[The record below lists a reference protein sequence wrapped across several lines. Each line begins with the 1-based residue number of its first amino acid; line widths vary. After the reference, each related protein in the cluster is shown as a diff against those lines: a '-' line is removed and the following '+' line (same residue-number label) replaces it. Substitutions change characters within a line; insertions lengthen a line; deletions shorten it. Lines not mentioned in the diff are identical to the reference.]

1 MFLLFENPTGYS
13 LIKRNFL
20 KEKKEKNFSLEFH
33 SIYQFQTRWEAM
45 KSTQKLIKGKVP
57 KNLIKFIKNNL
68 ISNCVLVVNDNRL
81 KNSLKKKLGE
91 NIFKIKK
98 KNAIFRIL
106 RKNFSKLFNYGNPN
120 KDKSKILSLTH
131 SVFGEK
137 IKIIGSKI
145 DGMIIHAIRLFDEIE
160 KSINSY
166 SMRLREWYGW
176 HFPELSSFISDNILF
191 AKTVSLIETKNR
203 VPFIDLSEFFSP
215 NLSTQIKEASQ
226 TSFGLDIFPDD
237 LACILSLSGQIIA
250 FFEFR
255 VLLEKYIK
263 NRMYSLAPNLS
274 AIVGEKIGARLIAHC
289 GSLINLSKYPAS
301 TVQILG
307 AEKALFKALKNK
319 NFTPKYGLIYHASL
333 IIQSSNSLKGK
344 ISRITSAKASL
355 SARIDALGENKY
367 GGSIG
372 LKNKKKIEQRAR
384 QLESFLNKKK
394 ENQNFFNKVYSN

>member
-1 MFLLFENPTGYS
+1 MFLLFENSTGYS
-13 LIKRNFL
+13 LVRRNFL
-20 KEKKEKNFSLEFH
+20 KKKKEKNYSLEFH
-33 SIYQFQTRWEAM
+33 SIYQFQTRWEAIE
-45 KSTQKLIKGKVP
+45 STKKLIKGKVP
-57 KNLIKFIKNNL
+57 KNLIKFLKNNL
-68 ISNCVLVVNDNRL
+68 ISNCLLVVNDSRL

-106 RKNFSKLFNYGNPN
+106 RKNFSQLFNFENPI
-120 KDKSKILSLTH
+120 KEKSKVLSLTH

-137 IKIIGSKI
+137 IKISGAKI
-145 DGMIIHAIRLFDEIE
+145 DGMVIHAIRLFDEIE
-160 KSINSY
+160 RSINSY

-176 HFPELSSFISDNILF
+176 HFPELSGLISDNILF

-203 VPFIDLSEFFSP
+203 VPFIDLSEFFSS
-215 NLSTQIKEASQ
+215 NLSNEIKEASQ
-226 TSFGLDIFPDD
+226 ISFGLDIFPDD

-255 VLLEKYIK
+255 VMLEKYIK

-307 AEKALFKALKNK
+307 AEKALFKALKNQ

-333 IIQSSNSLKGK
+333 IIQSSKSLKGK
-344 ISRITSAKASL
+344 MSRITSGKVSL

-372 LKNKKKIEQRAR
+372 LKNKKKIERRLR
-384 QLESFLNKKK
+384 QLESFLTNQKENKK
-394 ENQNFFNKVYSN
+394 F

>member
-1 MFLLFENPTGYS
+1 MFLLFENSTGYS
-13 LIKRNFL
+13 LIKRNFS
-20 KEKKEKNFSLEFH
+20 KERENYSLEFQ
-33 SIYQFQTRWEAM
+33 SLYQFQTRWEAIR
-45 KSTQKLIKGKVP
+45 STKKLIKGKVP
-57 KNLIKFIKNNL
+57 KNLTKFLKNNL
-68 ISNCVLVVNDNRL
+68 NSNCLLVVNDDRL

-91 NIFKIKK
+91 NMFKIKK
-98 KNAIFRIL
+98 KNKIFRIL
-106 RKNFSKLFNYGNPN
+106 RKNFSKLFNFEKSN
-120 KDKSKILSLTH
+120 KEKSKILSLTH

-137 IKIIGSKI
+137 IKITGSKI
-145 DGMIIHAIRLFDEIE
+145 DGMVIHAIRLFDEIE
-160 KSINSY
+160 KSINNY

-176 HFPELSSFISDNILF
+176 HFPELTDLISDNILF

-203 VPFIDLSEFFSP
+203 TPFIDLSEFFSP
-215 NLSTQIKEASQ
+215 ELSDQIKEASQ
-226 TSFGLDIFPDD
+226 SSIGLEIFPDD

-289 GSLINLSKYPAS
+289 GSLLNLSKYPAS
-301 TVQILG
+301 TFQILG

-319 NFTPKYGLIYHASL
+319 NLTPKYGLIYHASL
-333 IIQSSNSLKGK
+333 VVQSSNSLKGK
-344 ISRITSAKASL
+344 LSRITSGKASL

-372 LKNKKKIEQRAR
+372 LKNKKKIEQRLR

-394 ENQNFFNKVYSN
+394 ENQNFLNKVYSN